1 MLGAGLVGFIL
12 LEQLWP
18 MLGLWL
24 FVAVSLT
31 LGMGHGALDTVLLMG
46 QFKPLPRTL
55 LYALLYLGLTVL
67 SGWLLSLSFSWALIA
82 LLLMSAWHFG
92 EQYSER
98 ILLRLSVGGVSVM
111 APALTQNMALAQLLQ
126 GITIHD
132 STQLLGAWNVLA
144 WAWVIGVGVI
154 ILGIIFRACQK
165 TSSSINSAGPTETHG
180 LLEIF
185 LVLSL
190 SFFLSPLLHFA
201 IYFGLYHCTAHIARV
216 RRAVVHHEGSS
227 GALRFWAW
235 CLVMLLTALLMAAL
249 WQWLSG
255 SAQWT
260 DQRDTQLVQWLV
272 VALGAVT
279 VPHLL
284 LVSYSKRWLGR

>member
-67 SGWLLSLSFSWALIA
+67 CGWMLSLSFSWALIA

-92 EQYSER
+92 EHYGEH
-98 ILLRLSVGGVSVM
+98 IWLRLAVGGVSVM
-111 APALTQNMALAQLLQ
+111 APALTQNLALAQLLQ
-126 GITIHD
+126 GVTTQS
-132 STQLLGAWNVLA
+132 STQLLGAWNALA
-144 WAWVIGVGVI
+144 WVWVLGVGLI
-154 ILGIIFRACQK
+154 ILSALFKVGER
-165 TSSSINSAGPTETHG
+165 SSFTNNAVPSDAHG

-185 LVLSL
+185 LVFSL

-201 IYFGLYHCTAHIARV
+201 IYFGLYHCITHIARV
-216 RRAVVHHEGSS
+216 RRAVVQHEGST
-227 GALRFWAW
+227 GAFWYWAW
-235 CLVMLLTALLMAAL
+235 GLVMLLTALLMAAL
-249 WQWLSG
+249 WQWLAG
-255 SAQWT
+255 SAQWARHW
-260 DQRDTQLVQWLV
+260 DAQLIQWLV